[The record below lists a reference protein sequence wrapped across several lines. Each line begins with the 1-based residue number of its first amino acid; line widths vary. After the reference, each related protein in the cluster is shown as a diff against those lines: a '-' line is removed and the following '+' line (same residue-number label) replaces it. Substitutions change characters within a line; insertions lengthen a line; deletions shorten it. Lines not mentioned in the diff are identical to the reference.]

1 MATGISSLISSP
13 RATAWGCWL
22 SGRARLLSG
31 LARSFAAA
39 AAVGASL
46 LAVSPAQGQLNQLPQ
61 QAVGLQVVEKL
72 GESIPLDVEFLDPE
86 GNKVT
91 LAKYFNTGKPVV
103 LAMVYF
109 RCPLLC
115 PMLLNNLQQKLN
127 DISLKMGEQ
136 YNLVLVSF
144 DPSEGPG
151 EAIKQREGLLAGYN
165 RATPK
170 NIRDSFAVLTGTAAS
185 SQRLAD
191 GLGFPYKY
199 LPESGEYSH
208 GTVIFTLTPEGRIS
222 RYIYGV
228 NYSPETLRMSLLE
241 ASDGMIGTV
250 IDRAIM
256 WCFQF
261 HPGSGGYVFQAM
273 RVMQAAAVVLTLMVG
288 AILVRMYFIEVRRRR
303 GGLLA
308 VGQASD
314 SCVPPAP
321 SAR

>member
-1 MATGISSLISSP
+1 MASLTSIPNPAP
-13 RATAWGCWL
+13 RALARGGWL
-22 SGRARLLSG
+22 LGRFGRLLV
-31 LARSFAAA
+31 A
-39 AAVGASL
+39 AAVVGA
-46 LAVSPAQGQLNQLPQ
+46 AVISGPAAQAQLNQLPQ
-61 QAVGLQVVEKL
+61 QAVGLQVVEKM

-115 PMLLNNLQQKLN
+115 PMLLSNLQQKLN

-144 DPSEGPG
+144 DPSEGPA

-165 RATPK
+165 RATPR
-170 NIRDSFAVLTGTAAS
+170 NIRESFAVLTGTAAS

-191 GLGFPYKY
+191 ALGYPYKY

-241 ASDGMIGTV
+241 ASDGKIGTV

-261 HPGSGGYVFQAM
+261 HPGSGGYVLHAM
-273 RVMQAAAVVLTLMVG
+273 RVMQLAAVGLTVMVG

-308 VGQASD
+308 VSQASD
-314 SCVPPAP
+314 SRVAPTP
-321 SAR
+321 SAQ